1 MVPVAAAQAAGR
13 DLFFRSGSRKGATYR
28 TPATQ
33 KAGAKGWR
41 RASGSARTRSDLYLL
56 RIGAARAIPLADNAG
71 IMARQFSHEDAGMDL
86 SKIVAGQDL
95 PNDVNVVIEIPAL
108 GQPVKYEIDKESGAL
123 MVDRFMTVAMF
134 YPCNYGFVPHT
145 LAEDGDPL
153 DVLVITPVP
162 LVPGVVVRARPVGI
176 LKMSDEAGPDSKI
189 LAVPVT
195 KLDPQYERIK
205 GPEDVQRELLDQI
218 THFFG
223 HYKEMERNKWV
234 KVEGWSDAESARAEI
249 MASYKRYQKSKV

>member
-1 MVPVAAAQAAGR
+1 
-13 DLFFRSGSRKGATYR
+13 
-28 TPATQ
+28 
-33 KAGAKGWR
+33 
-41 RASGSARTRSDLYLL
+41 
-56 RIGAARAIPLADNAG
+56 
-71 IMARQFSHEDAGMDL
+71 MDL

-95 PNDVNVVIEIPAL
+95 PNDINVVIEIPAL
-108 GQPVKYEIDKESGAL
+108 GQPVKYEIDKDSGAL
-123 MVDRFMTVAMF
+123 VVDRFMTVAMF

-162 LVPGVVVRARPVGI
+162 LVPGAIVRSRPIGV
-176 LKMSDEAGPDSKI
+176 LNMSDEAGPDAKI

-205 GPEDVQRELLDQI
+205 EPGDVQKELLDQI

-223 HYKEMERNKWV
+223 HYKEMEKNKWV
-234 KVEGWSDAESARAEI
+234 KLEGWSDAETAKAEI
-249 MASYKRYQKSKV
+249 IASYKRYQKSKV